1 MFWIVF
7 FGCRNNSIVQ
17 CENVEDAQRCLQSI
31 LQNAS
36 NIEEARTMCAQASNE
51 KIRGECFF
59 LVSDGY
65 QLTGEQAMS
74 MCAQAD
80 PFTEDC
86 LRHAAARDVEQN
98 IFSTLTHASPQP
110 MKLLPRIHGS
120 VQQYLPAQIAES
132 MSRDMMIRFQ
142 ASKVGDIFDRDACI
156 GLNPSICA
164 QVYIVASLGSR
175 DQWSEYVEEP
185 WMQDCGVPLTA
196 SSAESWGWKD
206 WKPSMEV
213 IVQRAY
219 GQLCGAVQGQ
229 NLQDQTVP
237 DARTDSSK

>member
-17 CENVEDAQRCLQSI
+17 CEDVEDAQSCLQSM
-31 LQNAS
+31 LQNS
-36 NIEEARTMCAQASNE
+36 SDVEGARSICVQASNE

-110 MKLLPRIHGS
+110 MKLLPRIYGS
-120 VQQYLPAQIAES
+120 VQP
-132 MSRDMMIRFQ
+132 
-142 ASKVGDIFDRDACI
+142 
-156 GLNPSICA
+156 
-164 QVYIVASLGSR
+164 
-175 DQWSEYVEEP
+175 
-185 WMQDCGVPLTA
+185 
-196 SSAESWGWKD
+196 
-206 WKPSMEV
+206 
-213 IVQRAY
+213 
-219 GQLCGAVQGQ
+219 
-229 NLQDQTVP
+229 
-237 DARTDSSK
+237 

>member
-1 MFWIVF
+1 M
-7 FGCRNNSIVQ
+7 
-17 CENVEDAQRCLQSI
+17 QSI
-31 LQNAS
+31 LQTAS
-36 NIEEARTMCAQASNE
+36 NTEEAGTVCAQISNE

-65 QLTGEQAMS
+65 QLTGEQAIA
-74 MCAQAD
+74 MCAKAD

-86 LRHAAARDVEQN
+86 LRHAAARDVEHN

-110 MKLLPRIHGS
+110 MKLLPRIYGS
-120 VQQYLPAQIAES
+120 VQLYLPSQIAES

-175 DQWSEYVEEP
+175 DQWSEYVDEP
-185 WMQDCGVPLTA
+185 WMQDCGVDLTA
-196 SSAESWGWKD
+196 LSAEAWGWKD
-206 WKPSMEV
+206 WKPSMDA
-213 IVQRAY
+213 IVQQAY
-219 GQLCGAVQGQ
+219 RQLCGAVQGQ
-229 NLQDQTVP
+229 KIQDQTVP
-237 DARTDSSK
+237 DASTDSSK